1 MSVSTGD
8 LSHQEPMISP
18 LSLSL
23 LLSVTAST
31 MPNRFFNSSPA
42 VRLLSP
48 STILSAASFLKAA
61 AEALRPSM
69 TRKAWIAW

>member
-1 MSVSTGD
+1 MNVSTGD
-8 LSHQEPMISP
+8 LSNQERMIPP

-42 VRLLSP
+42 ERLLSP

-61 AEALRPSM
+61 AEDLRPSM
-69 TRKAWIAW
+69 TRNA